1 MSDSR
6 QKEETVYVECDCTS
20 FQHTLR
26 FTYVPESSYELS
38 GETYKIPAKVY
49 MHAVLRKRPF
59 LHRLRVAF
67 RYLLGLNSEYD
78 YEETII
84 GKEQAAKLIDLLS
97 LL

>member
-1 MSDSR
+1 MSST
-6 QKEETVYVECDCTS
+6 EETIYVECDCTS

-26 FTYVPESSYELS
+26 FTYIPESSYQLN

-59 LHRLRVAF
+59 WHRFRVAF
-67 RYLLGLNSEYD
+67 RYLFGLNTEYD

-84 GKEQAAKLIDLLS
+84 GKEQAEKLVQLLS
-97 LL
+97 HLK